1 MSPAPVKCPKCQ
13 APLDGGSL
21 NQPELLPCPNCQT
34 PLQVEVYPALFR
46 RVAAGRSG
54 DLVVV
59 DGEATCFYHPAKK
72 AVRPCDGCGRFMC
85 ALCDCELLGA
95 HYCPACLEVGKKKG
109 KIKSLENRRMLYD
122 SLALGLAFWPLLC
135 WPLTVFSAPVAL
147 FIAIRHWNSPRSI
160 IHRTRIRF
168 VFAII
173 MALLQIAGWVL
184 LIFTLV
190 NNHSSNV

>member
-13 APLDGGSL
+13 SPLERGLL
-21 NQPELLPCPNCQT
+21 NQPELLPCPNCHSQ
-34 PLQVEVYPALFR
+34 LQVAVYPALFR
-46 RVAAGRSG
+46 RVAPGHTG

-85 ALCDCELLGA
+85 ALCDCELQGE

-122 SLALGLAFWPLLC
+122 SLALGMAFWPLLFF
-135 WPLTVFSAPVAL
+135 WLTPLTAPVAL
-147 FIAIRHWNSPRSI
+147 FIAIRYWNAPRSL
-160 IHRTRIRF
+160 IHRSRIRF
-168 VFAII
+168 ILAII
-173 MALLQIAGWVL
+173 IATLQIAGW
-184 LIFTLV
+184 LIYLASLV
-190 NNHSSNV
+190 TGHATNV